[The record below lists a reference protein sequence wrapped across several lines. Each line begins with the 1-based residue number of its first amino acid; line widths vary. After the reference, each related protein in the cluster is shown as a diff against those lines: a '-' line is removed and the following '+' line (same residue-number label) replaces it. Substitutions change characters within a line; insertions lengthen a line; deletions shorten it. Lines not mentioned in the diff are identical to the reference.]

1 MSSKWRKA
9 FKLGAA
15 ATVVG
20 GGGVG
25 VLYMSSVVSAE
36 RKKEQVCKIEG
47 KTTQR
52 KYILSY
58 ITEKF

>member
-15 ATVVG
+15 ASAVG

-36 RKKEQVCKIEG
+36 RKKEQVCRRNLKQLRVKG
-47 KTTQR
+47 
-52 KYILSY
+52 
-58 ITEKF
+58 